1 MVARY
6 GTHSWPNSNLHV
18 YMYALTVLVTVFDEL
33 GLALLWNLQE
43 SLERLTENEP
53 YDTGENVHY
62 CRGALVRLDN

>member
-1 MVARY
+1 
-6 GTHSWPNSNLHV
+6 
-18 YMYALTVLVTVFDEL
+18 MYALTVLVTVFDEL